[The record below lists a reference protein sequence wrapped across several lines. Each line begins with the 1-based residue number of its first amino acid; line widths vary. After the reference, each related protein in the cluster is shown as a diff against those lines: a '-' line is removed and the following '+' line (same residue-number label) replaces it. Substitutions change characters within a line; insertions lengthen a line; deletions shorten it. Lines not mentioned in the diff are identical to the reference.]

1 MIKIKIMSSIQIQ
14 DYTAKSF
21 VVRGDTRD
29 YKEDIK
35 NIGGKW
41 NARLTDKESGE
52 KFGGWIFPGGKR
64 KEVEKWLCSKSEG
77 HEEQKSDSNSNH
89 EPTTKKPQPSIMQ
102 QCTISYLD
110 QQEIDNMR
118 NMLIALTEVMEKNL
132 SPDLMLPITELPFYQ
147 KYCVTAVEETSDIEE
162 EEDAVPQVPKRLLGK
177 SK

>member
-1 MIKIKIMSSIQIQ
+1 MTSIKIQ

-29 YKEDIK
+29 YKEEIK
-35 NIGGKW
+35 TIGGTW

-89 EPTTKKPQPSIMQ
+89 EPTTIQKPQPSIMQ
-102 QCTISYLD
+102 SPTG
-110 QQEIDNMR
+110 EIEEIK
-118 NMLIALTEVMEKNL
+118 NMLVALTAIMEAIVPPEEME
-132 SPDLMLPITELPFYQ
+132 SVTQLPFYQ
-147 KYCVTAVEETSDIEE
+147 KHCVNKVEETSDIEE
-162 EEDAVPQVPKRLLGK
+162 EEEIEIPPKRLLGK